1 MINLQRLAVA
11 VMAMVFLGSSF
22 NCAGDESLPKP
33 EDIIKSAVKRS
44 EVEAQNDIDFKQ
56 RYYFVRS
63 KLTEI
68 RNFEG
73 ELKKSDLRVSTNY
86 PPKVIV
92 APKPK
97 PETEPVAM
105 PVVRSPKA
113 EQLASSGANKAVAR
127 KFDKNQFQ
135 FNDDLVGRYDFK
147 LIGREVT
154 NCYSLLVLDFTPK
167 KTKLPEDGIRDRLIN
182 RVAGRVW
189 IDEREFAVKRCTLQL
204 LESVS
209 IIGGIVGEA
218 QKFEYSFDRERTEDG
233 LWYVRDSAWHLEG
246 REVIV
251 HRKADYHETR
261 TEVRKGDT
269 EAASSSPQSSPQL
282 KADKRD

>member
-1 MINLQRLAVA
+1 MRSLQSLFAAGVVA
-11 VMAMVFLGSSF
+11 CSLNSSCV
-22 NCAGDESLPKP
+22 CAAEEVLPKA

-44 EVEAQNDIDFKQ
+44 EAEAQNDIDFKQ

-68 RNFEG
+68 RNDEG
-73 ELKKSDLRVSTNY
+73 ELKKSDLRISTNF

-92 APKPK
+92 APQ
-97 PETEPVAM
+97 PEVESDTAITPVL
-105 PVVRSPKA
+105 RSPKD
-113 EQLASSGANKAVAR
+113 EQLASAGATKVAAR

-147 LIGREVT
+147 LVGREVT
-154 NCYSLLVLDFTPK
+154 NGYSLLILDFTPK
-167 KTKLPEDGIRDRLIN
+167 KKKLPESGIKDRLIN

-189 IDEREFAVKRCTLQL
+189 VDEREFAIKRCNLHL
-204 LESVS
+204 LESIS

-218 QKFEYSFDRERTEDG
+218 QKFDYSFDRERTDDG
-233 LWYVRDSAWHLEG
+233 FWYVRDSAWHLEG

-251 HRKADYHETR
+251 HRKAEYHETR
-261 TEVRKGDT
+261 TEVRKGD
-269 EAASSSPQSSPQL
+269 
-282 KADKRD
+282 